1 MEENNNKKNTII
13 FAIVA
18 IIVVLLGAVFYLTA
32 AKYRTANTQKDK
44 IENIGAQKAP
54 AGQVHNPAEKLPDTN
69 PYSAKTNPFGG
80 TKTNPFKDVYKNPFS
95 K

>member
-1 MEENNNKKNTII
+1 MEENNNNKKNTTI

-18 IIVVLLGAVFYLTA
+18 IIVILGAVFYLTA

-44 IENIGAQKAP
+44 IENIGAQTAP

-69 PYSAKTNPFGG
+69 PYDAQTNPFGEA
-80 TKTNPFKDVYKNPFS
+80 KTNPFKDVYKNPFS